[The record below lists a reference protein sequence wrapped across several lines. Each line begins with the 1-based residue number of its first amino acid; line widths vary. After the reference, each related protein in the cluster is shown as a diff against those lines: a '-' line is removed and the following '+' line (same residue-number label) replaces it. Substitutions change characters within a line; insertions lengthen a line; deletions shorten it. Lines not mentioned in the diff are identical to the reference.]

1 MKWFVLSFILFFI
14 LTPGILLRLPPKGN
28 KYTVAVVHGIVLV
41 LLLFLAGKY
50 FSKNLEGIKNNKNIE
65 YQPPKREE
73 QRPRELPI
81 RESPGKI
88 IR

>member
-50 FSKNLEGIKNNKNIE
+50 FSKNLEGNKNRE
-65 YQPPKREE
+65 KKPPNSEEQRPKEPPKRE
-73 QRPRELPI
+73 
-81 RESPGKI
+81 SPSKI

>member
-50 FSKNLEGIKNNKNIE
+50 FSKNLEGIENREKK
-65 YQPPKREE
+65 PPKREE
-73 QRPRELPI
+73 QRPREPPI